1 MSDGVLT
8 ILEGSHLR
16 AVDLTLPETDA
27 SLTGAQVL
35 DLAVSKAFSSLFGL
49 LLPLILTEFIERERK
64 RERERWA
71 EVKSS

>member
-8 ILEGSHLR
+8 ILDGSHLR

-49 LLPLILTEFIERERK
+49 LLPLILTESIERERE

-71 EVKSS
+71 